1 MPLIILV
8 AVLALK
14 VIKGILGFKNASN
27 RYYLLGKI
35 FDKITEYLK
44 TQVTQ
49 VSHYQCSRLR
59 TQYLPKHALGSL
71 DENLSALVVLVW
83 VA

>member
-27 RYYLLGKI
+27 RYYL
-35 FDKITEYLK
+35 
-44 TQVTQ
+44 
-49 VSHYQCSRLR
+49 
-59 TQYLPKHALGSL
+59 
-71 DENLSALVVLVW
+71 
-83 VA
+83 